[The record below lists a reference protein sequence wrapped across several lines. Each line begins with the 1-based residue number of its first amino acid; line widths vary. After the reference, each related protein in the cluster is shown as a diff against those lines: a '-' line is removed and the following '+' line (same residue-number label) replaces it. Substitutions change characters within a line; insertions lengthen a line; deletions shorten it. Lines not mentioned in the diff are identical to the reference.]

1 MLIIDASY
9 QGSDYSEYL
18 TSVTRWNADSVSSR
32 NVYLNASKNRKT
44 EALIDFGSLSD
55 PISSYMTGYTW
66 GVNLPYSV
74 NSVNLTDDL
83 GNPISKMPY
92 TSKPYR
98 QYQASLD
105 LKMGDVNYSGKA
117 DTADAT
123 LVLQYAG
130 LISAN
135 TLDMA
140 LADVDD
146 SGAVDVADA
155 VLILQTAAGLVQK
168 KFCETLDI
176 SGAVQL
182 QGIKRPYSQGV
193 ISSFP
198 ELESLK

>member
-1 MLIIDASY
+1 MLIVDASY

-32 NVYLNASKNRKT
+32 NVCLYASKNRKT

-55 PISSYMTGYTW
+55 PISPYMTGYTW

-98 QYQASLD
+98 QYQALLD

-130 LISAN
+130 DTVEFSNLQKY
-135 TLDMA
+135 
-140 LADVDD
+140 LADVDHD
-146 SGAVDVADA
+146 GEVTTADA
-155 VLILQTAAGLVQK
+155 VLIM
-168 KFCETLDI
+168 
-176 SGAVQL
+176 SGN
-182 QGIKRPYSQGV
+182 
-193 ISSFP
+193 F
-198 ELESLK
+198 